1 MAAQAERRGGRPPA
15 TPGPRVGI
23 PVQSVDA
30 VLRQAAA
37 DLDAIGARWAVIGG
51 LAVAFRAEPRF
62 TKDVDVAVAV
72 ADDREAEDIVN
83 RLQVRGYALAS
94 LVEQDYVN
102 RLATARLIRPQA
114 GASSAFIDLL
124 FANSGIEDE
133 IVRRADRLEVLP
145 DVFMPVASTGHLI
158 ALKVLAG
165 RHQDL
170 TDLGYLIAAATDADL
185 AEARASVAQIQE
197 RGYNRGQNLP
207 EDLSAIISQA
217 QKLPA
222 AQVDLAAHAPPGSPR
237 RLTVA
242 ASRSGLPPLTITD
255 GANGAS
261 PRRARSRRYLNQPW
275 GRLRRSG
282 RRHFVGILLR
292 RRHVI

>member
-1 MAAQAERRGGRPPA
+1 M
-15 TPGPRVGI
+15 
-23 PVQSVDA
+23 QSVDA
-30 VLRQAAA
+30 VLKQAAA

-72 ADDREAEDIVN
+72 TDDEEAEGIVN

-102 RLATARLIRPQA
+102 RLATARLVRPQP
-114 GASSAFIDLL
+114 GTSSAFIDLL

-145 DVFMPVASTGHLI
+145 DVFLPVASIGHLI

-170 TDLGYLIAAATDADL
+170 TDLGYLISAATQADL
-185 AEARASVAQIQE
+185 GEARASVMKIQE
-197 RGYNRGQNLP
+197 RGFNRGQNLP
-207 EDLSAIISQA
+207 EDLAAIISQA
-217 QKLPA
+217 QK
-222 AQVDLAAHAPPGSPR
+222 
-237 RLTVA
+237 
-242 ASRSGLPPLTITD
+242 
-255 GANGAS
+255 
-261 PRRARSRRYLNQPW
+261 
-275 GRLRRSG
+275 
-282 RRHFVGILLR
+282 
-292 RRHVI
+292 